1 MRPQRDF
8 SSPKTTAFSALWL
21 LPLFFLCF
29 QPVLFAKP
37 IQVTHLFEPHS
48 LAGPWRYRAGD
59 DTRWSHPSYDDRHW
73 STVRVPFQKR
83 HKGSQAHPI
92 VWYRQTVLLP
102 KGFLPQDRWPL
113 GIALDRIRSAYEL
126 YVNGH
131 PVGLL
136 GKMPPHPRG
145 ATPRSAVFRIPH
157 HAFDKERLVL
167 ALRVW
172 QPPWL
177 IRHYGGKI
185 RLGGDAYSIGPYR
198 LLKERTIAQ
207 QHYQREQNILS
218 LFVAALL
225 VLVAIY
231 HFHLYRGRAE
241 LSAYFWY
248 GLLLLCLS
256 AWVAGKPLMQ
266 LLLLYNDGWGWI
278 LARSTAF
285 LAFFPAIEFAY
296 RALDQKRPP
305 RLWQICQWISVVAGV
320 ACLLFG
326 PRLALI
332 LPNLLLSLF
341 FAGILLGLLGYTIQR
356 AWQGHPDARTI
367 QGGMLAA
374 FVLLLWQYAISAK
387 LLPYVSLPLAT
398 MAFCILVLS
407 LAFALSN
414 QYRRTLADLKTRN
427 RQLNEMNN
435 AIQRFVPVEFLAH
448 LGREDIR
455 QVQRGDQNQREM
467 TTFFSD
473 VRSFTSLVE
482 RMTPAQTMQFV
493 NRYLNAMEPP
503 ISKHNG
509 FIDKYIGD
517 AVMALFDQ
525 PDDALQAAIS
535 CLKALEAYNTERAAE
550 NEAPVHIGIGL
561 HTGTLMLGTVGSEK
575 RLSCTVL
582 GDSVNLAS
590 RIEGLTKEYGASLL
604 ITGHTRD
611 RLRDPQRYS
620 MQHIDRVAAKGKTE
634 AVDIYEVWDGLSDEA
649 QSQKR
654 ATHRPFQQGYQAFI
668 QGDFS
673 LALQTFQD
681 ILQQHPLDRLAQ
693 LYLSRSQTFLKDGPP
708 EHWDGVVRMHHK

>member
-1 MRPQRDF
+1 MRSQHSLFARNGIA
-8 SSPKTTAFSALWL
+8 SWTVWL
-21 LPLFFLCF
+21 AAFFLL
-29 QPVLFAKP
+29 LFSPLLEAKP
-37 IQVTHLFEPHS
+37 VQLTNLFETQT
-48 LAGPWRYRAGD
+48 LEGKWRYQAGD
-59 DTRWSHPSYDDRHW
+59 DPRWSHPTHDDRAW
-73 STVRVPFQKR
+73 PTVRVPFERR

-92 VWYRQTVLLP
+92 VWYRQTILLP
-102 KGFLPQDRWPL
+102 KGFSPQDPWPL

-126 YVNGH
+126 YINGH
-131 PVGLL
+131 KIGGL
-136 GKMPPHPRG
+136 GKLPPRPHG
-145 ATPRSAVFRIPH
+145 ATPRSAVFRIPT
-157 HAFDKERLVL
+157 HAFDKTALVV

-172 QPPWL
+172 QPTWL
-177 IRHYGGKI
+177 LRHYGGKI
-185 RLGGDAYSIGPYR
+185 RLGGNAYSIGPYR
-198 LLKERTIAQ
+198 LLKERMISQ
-207 QHYQREQNILS
+207 RQRQREQIILS

-248 GLLLLCLS
+248 ALLLLCLS

-266 LLLLYNDGWGWI
+266 FFYFYNDEWGWI

-305 RLWQICQWISVVAGV
+305 KAWQVCQWIALVGGV

-326 PRLALI
+326 PSLAPL

-341 FAGILLGLLGYTIQR
+341 FAGMLLGLLLYTIQR

-367 QGGMLAA
+367 QGGMIVS
-374 FVLLLWQYAISAK
+374 FVLLLWQYGISAK
-387 LLPYVSLPLAT
+387 IFPYVSLPLAT

-414 QYRRTLADLKTRN
+414 QYRRTLSDLKNRN

-455 QVQRGDQNQREM
+455 QVHRGDQNQLEM

-493 NRYLNAMEPP
+493 NRYLSAMEPP

-517 AVMALFDQ
+517 AVMALFDH
-525 PDDALQAAIS
+525 PDDALQAAID
-535 CLKALEAYNTERAAE
+535 CLKALEAYNHERAADG
-550 NEAPVHIGIGL
+550 EAPVHIGIGL
-561 HTGTLMLGTVGSEK
+561 HTGVLMLGTVGSEN

-590 RIEGLTKEYGASLL
+590 RIEGLTKEYGAPLL
-604 ITGHTRD
+604 ITGHTYQ
-611 RLRDPQRYS
+611 RLEDPQRYK
-620 MQHIDRVAAKGKTE
+620 MQRIDRVAAKGKTE
-634 AVDIYEVWDGLSDEA
+634 AVDIYEVWDGLSDAEQARKHAHSEA
-649 QSQKR
+649 FQK
-654 ATHRPFQQGYQAFI
+654 GYAAFI
-668 QGDFS
+668 QGDVS
-673 LALQTFQD
+673 SALQVFQD
-681 ILQQHPLDRLAQ
+681 IVQQDPQDRLAQ
-693 LYLSRSQTFLKDGPP
+693 LYIARSQTFLEQGIP
-708 EHWDGVVRMHHK
+708 EHWDGVVRMQHK